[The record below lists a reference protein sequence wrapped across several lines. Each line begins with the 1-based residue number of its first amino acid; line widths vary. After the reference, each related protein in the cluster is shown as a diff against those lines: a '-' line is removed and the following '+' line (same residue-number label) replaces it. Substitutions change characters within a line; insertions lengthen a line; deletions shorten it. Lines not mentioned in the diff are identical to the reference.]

1 MVSKTIREI
10 IIRPLKDRISK
21 IRKEMK
27 KAKGRE
33 TKKMLNE
40 ELDYCKEM
48 MDGYKVKKTPAKK
61 KLSEQKRKL
70 KKKTVEK
77 KAKKK

>member
-1 MVSKTIREI
+1 
-10 IIRPLKDRISK
+10 
-21 IRKEMK
+21 MK